1 MIETLSL
8 LRIAAS
14 SLLIIDAL
22 LNVPRV
28 LGLSPGPGDDVLA
41 IVNGR
46 TAHVISSAFTSA
58 SFFVLVI
65 LLVLFT
71 EAFRIGAD
79 SGRQSLRTLSNVR
92 DATIG
97 ITVFTFLAG
106 LVGSTLRI
114 EALAT
119 ALPSQPISLH
129 TALRELGTLLMLLDV
144 LGIGASFVETSG
156 QALADVVRQDLEREQ
171 PQSAQYPVDVK
182 VPLA

>member
-58 SFFVLVI
+58 SCTYPELSVL
-65 LLVLFT
+65 
-71 EAFRIGAD
+71 G
-79 SGRQSLRTLSNVR
+79 S
-92 DATIG
+92 
-97 ITVFTFLAG
+97 G
-106 LVGSTLRI
+106 LVHDSPADTTWQSSSSSSSWCSSPRRSGSEPTPAGSLYAPCQTS
-114 EALAT
+114 ET
-119 ALPSQPISLH
+119 PPWVSPSSPSLPDSSARYVH
-129 TALRELGTLLMLLDV
+129 TVHTV
-144 LGIGASFVETSG
+144 LTIPSI
-156 QALADVVRQDLEREQ
+156 VVVHR
-171 PQSAQYPVDVK
+171 
-182 VPLA
+182 